1 MHSLVH
7 RPTLVRIYS
16 GWQYGLSMGDGGRRS
31 RLQFI
36 CKNLKN
42 LFYISFNLVNFSFT
56 AYLFCRSLNF
66 FLFSTTEILWKLFIF
81 LFACYQNFSIVIR
94 KRHHLLGWNRK
105 KSTVQL
111 SGMLLFAWSKR
122 FKLDA
127 NLKNSH
133 KKCCCYDYYQ
143 SYLSNGNF
151 LFFTKI
157 STRRIN

>member
-105 KSTVQL
+105 NQQCNFQACCFLRDPKGLNLTPIWKTATKNAAAMTTTKVTYLMEISYF
-111 SGMLLFAWSKR
+111 LLR
-122 FKLDA
+122 FP
-127 NLKNSH
+127 
-133 KKCCCYDYYQ
+133 Q
-143 SYLSNGNF
+143 EE
-151 LFFTKI
+151 
-157 STRRIN
+157 